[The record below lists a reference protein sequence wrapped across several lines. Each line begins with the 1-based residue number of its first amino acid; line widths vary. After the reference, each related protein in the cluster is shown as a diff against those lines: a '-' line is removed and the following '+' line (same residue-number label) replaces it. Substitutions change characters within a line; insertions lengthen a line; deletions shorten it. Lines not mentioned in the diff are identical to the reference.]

1 MYSGISV
8 AEVATPALFTGSAQS
23 PAQVVRL
30 RIRRERPAG
39 PLYVTVH
46 GPGVATSHPRIL
58 RADTAEA
65 WDTAGAGTGAP
76 VESTVEVAVRTGGA
90 APGAVPGTYWMLVKA
105 ACQGRIA
112 YGPAIAVRVSGVPDV
127 PQG

>member
-8 AEVATPALFTGSAQS
+8 TEVATPALFTGSAQS

-39 PLYVTVH
+39 PLYVPVH
-46 GPGVATSHPRIL
+46 GPGVAT
-58 RADTAEA
+58 
-65 WDTAGAGTGAP
+65 
-76 VESTVEVAVRTGGA
+76 
-90 APGAVPGTYWMLVKA
+90 KA